1 MHDVVKS
8 ISAVPTQTKVR
19 PRRRWRSLV
28 LAICLLVAIVV
39 FVFGIK
45 VLQIGKM
52 MSTPMVMPPTTVSS
66 AVVEEEDWAPTLS
79 AIGSVS
85 AVQGAV
91 VSTELGGVVAEIDFQ
106 NGGVAKKGDVLMR
119 LDSSAEEAQ
128 LHTAQADLELAKA
141 NLERERSLAER
152 KVVSKQE
159 FDAAQSTFGQKQGAV
174 DNMRSFI
181 TKKEVRAPFDGML
194 GIRQVNVGQMINP
207 GQQVVQLTALDR
219 VYVDFALPQ
228 QTLLQL
234 ATGYEARVHADAL
247 PDREFKGNVTAINS
261 MVDAVN
267 RNVGVQATL
276 ENPDHVLRPGMFVKI
291 DVILPQKSKTLVI
304 PGSAVSYAPYGNSV
318 FVIEKKKDPKTGKE
332 SQSLRQAFVRI
343 GEARGDFV
351 AVTEGLQAGD
361 VVVSTGV
368 FKLRNGMSV
377 VINND
382 LAPKPQLN
390 PRPIDS

>member
-1 MHDVVKS
+1 MHDVAKN
-8 ISAVPTQTKVR
+8 ISGVPTQTKVR
-19 PRRRWRSLV
+19 PRRRRRSLV
-28 LAICLLVAIVV
+28 LAIGLLVGIVV
-39 FVFGIK
+39 FVLGIK

-66 AVVEEEDWAPTLS
+66 TVVKEEDWAPTLS

-228 QTLLQL
+228 QTLPQL

-247 PDREFKGNVTAINS
+247 PGREFKGKVTAINS
-261 MVDAVN
+261 MVDNVT
-267 RNVGVQATL
+267 RNISLQATL
-276 ENPDHVLRPGMFVKI
+276 DNPDHELRPGMFVKV
-291 DVILPQKSKTLVI
+291 DVSLPEKSKTLVI
-304 PGSAVSYAPYGNSV
+304 PGSAVSYASYGNSV
-318 FVIEKKKDPKTGKE
+318 FVIEKKTDPKTGKD

-343 GEARGDFV
+343 GEARGDFI
-351 AVTEGLQAGD
+351 AVTEGLKAGD
-361 VVVSTGV
+361 AVVSTGV

-390 PRPIDS
+390 PKPIDS